1 MLLSRQLPWPE
12 EINLMHVYD
21 TPFLKHH
28 SYEHRALLYSF
39 DFVPE
44 GEDSQVAQL

>member
-12 EINLMHVYD
+12 EINSMHAYN
-21 TPFLKHH
+21 TPLLKHH
-28 SYEHRALLYSF
+28 SYEHSALLESF